1 MKKFTLG
8 LILTFAFLSVALAN
22 FTDVSEHIFKDE
34 IQKAFDSKLINGY
47 KDGSF
52 RPDQPISR
60 AEALKILLSSKIPEN
75 YTTNAIYF
83 NDYNQ
88 SDWFYKFVNFAKEN
102 SIVNGYNDGS
112 FKPGNNITISESLKI
127 LFETRDIE
135 VTYLANQNWYESL
148 NNKAMEL
155 NLYEKSPNNFLN
167 VNDYITRSELVY
179 LIDKLEIEN
188 QTNNLNF
195 NWNYQNDN
203 LSIKTLKSNKY
214 FKLENSG
221 ILVMF
226 EDGYLSFEIINNTY
240 DRLEDSLVSFQPL
253 EKNQIVNSIFFD
265 KQSVAY
271 GSKGKYFEQSLD
283 NDKNLIYRISIEKDS
298 NIQGVL
304 NNFSFDTEKLNRFEK
319 FDNLKQSIIDAVL
332 SEGSSSGILEKI
344 QNKKVLYTDVIG
356 IGLGPIDY
364 IYLIDLNLTVKNERN
379 SATILQ
385 IKDGENSDF

>member
-1 MKKFTLG
+1 MKKLTSGIVLAFTF
-8 LILTFAFLSVALAN
+8 LTIGFAN

-34 IQKAFDSKLINGY
+34 IQKAFDSKLIKGY
-47 KDGSF
+47 NDGSF

-60 AEALKILLSSKIPEN
+60 AEALKILLSTQIPEN

-148 NNKAMEL
+148 NNKAVEF

-188 QTNNLNF
+188 QTNKLNF

-203 LSIKTLKSNKY
+203 FSMKTLKSNKY

-226 EDGYLSFEIINNTY
+226 EDGYLSFEIINNNY
-240 DRLEDSLVSFQPL
+240 DRFEDTLVSFQPL

-298 NIQGVL
+298 NIQGIL
-304 NNFSFDTEKLNRFEK
+304 NNFSFDTEKLAKFEK
-319 FDNLKQSIIDAVL
+319 FDNLKQSIVDIVL
-332 SEGSSSGILEKI
+332 IEGSSSEILEKI